1 MVESKGGQ
9 GRDVGREGAQF
20 SSLASSSRGNV
31 TRGSGSEVAMLRW
44 RWGAT
49 EGIVMGGREDSQP
62 LLPGGT
68 RVSQTQSAFHS
79 GSRPPRELS
88 GKGRGF

>member
-1 MVESKGGQ
+1 MESEGGQ
-9 GRDVGREGAQF
+9 GRDVGREGVPF

-49 EGIVMGGREDSQP
+49 EGIVVGGREDSQP

-68 RVSQTQSAFHS
+68 RCVPDSKCIS
-79 GSRPPRELS
+79 LWV
-88 GKGRGF
+88 